1 MDIRQQI
8 EGRVQQLSSAINEL
22 VVSGRSESPADI
34 VIGEGL
40 PLAHI
45 EVEDDIALLVATP
58 ISLRMGN
65 IKEMVDEEGLVN
77 RRSLVRIRAILNKL
91 NSYHDHV
98 INQNGKFNDSEIE
111 HCKQTGDTFFMY
123 YLSLAGS
130 SAIGVVRIEG
140 INDKADSNDRIMF
153 YKLRS
158 GSGDDWTQQ
167 YILESAVK
175 TGESVRL
182 ERITDLLDLLSS
194 QWNPPAPDDD

>member
-1 MDIRQQI
+1 
-8 EGRVQQLSSAINEL
+8 
-22 VVSGRSESPADI
+22 
-34 VIGEGL
+34 
-40 PLAHI
+40 
-45 EVEDDIALLVATP
+45 
-58 ISLRMGN
+58 
-65 IKEMVDEEGLVN
+65 
-77 RRSLVRIRAILNKL
+77 
-91 NSYHDHV
+91 
-98 INQNGKFNDSEIE
+98 
-111 HCKQTGDTFFMY
+111 
-123 YLSLAGS
+123 
-130 SAIGVVRIEG
+130 VVRIEG

>member
-1 MDIRQQI
+1 MDIKQQI

-22 VVSGRSESPADI
+22 VVSGRSESPANI

-45 EVEDDIALLVATP
+45 EVEDDIAHLVATP

-65 IKEMVDEEGLVN
+65 IREMVDEEGLIN
-77 RRSLVRIRAILNKL
+77 RRATVRIRAILNKL

-98 INQNGKFNDSEIE
+98 INQDGKFNDGEIE
-111 HCKQTGDTFFMY
+111 HCKQTGDTFFMS

-140 INDKADSNDRIMF
+140 IDNRAVSGERVMF
-153 YKLRS
+153 YQLRS
-158 GSGDDWTQQ
+158 GSGDDWTQE

-175 TGESVRL
+175 VGESVRL
-182 ERITDLLDLLSS
+182 EKITALLDLLSS
-194 QWNPPAPDDD
+194 QWNPPASDDV